1 MQTRS
6 PPLVPYIGLFL
17 KDLVFIEDGNNDNT
31 DGLINFQKRIMIAK
45 VISDIRKFQRRLY
58 KYQQVPELIN
68 HLIYFPDW
76 LPDAE
81 SYDLSLRIEP
91 RDPFAVIEELLL
103 EEQTYVILYY

>member
-1 MQTRS
+1 
-6 PPLVPYIGLFL
+6 
-17 KDLVFIEDGNNDNT
+17 
-31 DGLINFQKRIMIAK
+31 MIAK